1 MQRIIDRSISLMI
14 FARCVLAINILQ
26 LAYTFTDP
34 FQISSIQD
42 YQNIRI
48 VVPRCGICEILK
60 RFVYIHTRRKFLCAT
75 VGTGNEDL
83 K

>member
-1 MQRIIDRSISLMI
+1 M
-14 FARCVLAINILQ
+14 LAINILQ

-48 VVPRCGICEILK
+48 VVPRCEILK